1 MKTKKGLLLINL
13 GTPDDPGYLSVFKYL
28 RQFLMDPK
36 VITVP
41 YFLRFILVSLIIVP
55 FRAFSSGRIY
65 KKIWSEN
72 GSPLIVNTSALA
84 KKVSNKIPHIEVE
97 FAMRYQSPSI
107 EDKLKKLISQN
118 LDEIIILPLFP
129 QYSTATTGSV
139 FDEISRVLKKQ
150 SVTPSI
156 KFINQF
162 YEQESFID
170 SWEDKL
176 KSFDVDKYDHILF
189 SYHGLPTK
197 AVDDIYDDSLCA
209 DNNCENKITNENKF
223 CYKATCYETTR
234 LIASRFNL
242 PSEKYTVSF
251 QSRLT
256 KNWIEPFTDEVLE
269 DFPSKGIKNIL
280 VLSPAFTADNLETL
294 YEIDDEYKELF
305 IENGGKSL
313 TMVPSLNDSSKWA
326 DSIVKIIES

>member
-1 MKTKKGLLLINL
+1 MKTRKGLLLINL

-41 YFLRFILVSLIIVP
+41 YILRFILVSIIIVP
-55 FRAFSSGRIY
+55 FRAFSSGKIY
-65 KKIWSEN
+65 KKIWTEN

-84 KKVSNKIPHIEVE
+84 DKVSKKVPHMEVE

-107 EDKLKKLISQN
+107 ENKLKKLISQN

>member
-13 GTPDDPGYLSVFKYL
+13 GTPDDPGYFSVFKYL

-41 YFLRFILVSLIIVP
+41 YILRFILVSLIIVP
-55 FRAFSSGRIY
+55 FRAFSSGKIY
-65 KKIWSEN
+65 KKIWTEN

-84 KKVSNKIPHIEVE
+84 NKVSKKVPHMEVE
-97 FAMRYQSPSI
+97 YAMRYQSPSI
-107 EDKLKKLISQN
+107 EEKLKKLISLN
-118 LDEIIILPLFP
+118 LDQIIILPLFP

-139 FDEISRVLKKQ
+139 FDEVSRVLKKQ
-150 SVTPSI
+150 NVTPSI

-170 SWEDKL
+170 SWEDRL
-176 KSFDVDKYDHILF
+176 KSFNVDEYDHILF

-234 LIASRFNL
+234 LIASRFDL
-242 PSEKYTVSF
+242 SLDKYTVSF

-256 KNWIEPFTDEVLE
+256 KNWIEPFTDEVLK
-269 DFPSKGIKNIL
+269 DFPSKGIENIL

-305 IENGGKSL
+305 LENGGKSL

-326 DSIVKIIES
+326 DSIVKIIDV

>member
-41 YFLRFILVSLIIVP
+41 YILRFILVSLIIVP

-84 KKVSNKIPHIEVE
+84 KKVSNKVPHIEVE

-107 EDKLKKLISQN
+107 EDKLKKLISKN

-176 KSFDVDKYDHILF
+176 KSFDVGKYDHILF

>member
-1 MKTKKGLLLINL
+1 MKTRKGLLLINL

-41 YFLRFILVSLIIVP
+41 YILRFILVSIIIVP
-55 FRAFSSGRIY
+55 FRAFSSGKIY
-65 KKIWSEN
+65 KKIWTEN

-84 KKVSNKIPHIEVE
+84 DKVSKKVPHIEVE

-162 YEQESFID
+162 YDQESFID

-305 IENGGKSL
+305 EKMEVNH
-313 TMVPSLNDSSKWA
+313 
-326 DSIVKIIES
+326 

>member
-1 MKTKKGLLLINL
+1 MNTKKGLLLINL

-41 YFLRFILVSLIIVP
+41 YILRFILVSLIIVP
-55 FRAFSSGRIY
+55 FRAFSSGKIY
-65 KKIWSEN
+65 KKIWTEN

-84 KKVSNKIPHIEVE
+84 HKVSKKVPHIEVE

-107 EDKLKKLISQN
+107 EEKLKMLISQN

-139 FDEISRVLKKQ
+139 FDEVSRVLKKQ

-156 KFINQF
+156 RFINQF

-176 KSFDVDKYDHILF
+176 KSFNVDEYDHILF

-197 AVDDIYDDSLCA
+197 AVDDIYEDSLCA

-242 PSEKYTVSF
+242 SPDKYTVSF

-256 KNWIEPFTDEVLE
+256 KNWLEPFTDEVLE
-269 DFPSKGIKNIL
+269 EFPTKGIK
-280 VLSPAFTADNLETL
+280 LSL
-294 YEIDDEYKELF
+294 IH
-305 IENGGKSL
+305 I
-313 TMVPSLNDSSKWA
+313 
-326 DSIVKIIES
+326 

>member
-41 YFLRFILVSLIIVP
+41 YILRFILVSLVIVP
-55 FRAFSSGRIY
+55 FRAFSSGKIY
-65 KKIWSEN
+65 KKIWTEN

-84 KKVSNKIPHIEVE
+84 DKVNKKVPHIEVE

-107 EDKLKKLISQN
+107 EEKLKKLISQN

-139 FDEISRVLKKQ
+139 FDEVSRVLKKQ
-150 SVTPSI
+150 SVTPSVR
-156 KFINQF
+156 FINQF

-176 KSFDVDKYDHILF
+176 KSFNVDEYDHILF

-197 AVDDIYDDSLCA
+197 AVDDIYEDSLCV
-209 DNNCENKITNENKF
+209 DNNCENEITNENKF

-242 PSEKYTVSF
+242 SRDKYTVSF

-256 KNWIEPFTDEVLE
+256 KNWLEPFTDEILE
-269 DFPSKGIKNIL
+269 EFPTKGIKNIL

-305 IENGGKSL
+305 IENGGNSL

-326 DSIVKIIES
+326 DSIVKIMDI

>member
-1 MKTKKGLLLINL
+1 MKTRKGLLLINL

-41 YFLRFILVSLIIVP
+41 YILRFILVSLIIVP
-55 FRAFSSGRIY
+55 FRAFSSGKIY
-65 KKIWSEN
+65 KKIWTEN

-84 KKVSNKIPHIEVE
+84 DKVSKKVPHIEVE

-107 EDKLKKLISQN
+107 EEKLKKLISQN

-170 SWEDKL
+170 SWEERL
-176 KSFDVDKYDHILF
+176 KSFDVDNYDHILF

-197 AVDDIYDDSLCA
+197 AVDDIYDDSLCV
-209 DNNCENKITNENKF
+209 DNNCENKITDENKF

-234 LIASRFNL
+234 LIAGRFNL
-242 PSEKYTVSF
+242 SSDKYTVSF

-305 IENGGKSL
+305 LENGGKSL

-326 DSIVKIIES
+326 DSIVKIIDA

>member
-41 YFLRFILVSLIIVP
+41 YILRFILVSLIIVP
-55 FRAFSSGRIY
+55 FRAFSSGKIY
-65 KKIWSEN
+65 KKIWTEN

-84 KKVSNKIPHIEVE
+84 DKVSKKVPHIEVE

-107 EDKLKKLISQN
+107 EEKLKKLISQN

-139 FDEISRVLKKQ
+139 FDEVSRVLKKQ

-156 KFINQF
+156 RFINQF

-176 KSFDVDKYDHILF
+176 KSFNVDEYDHILF

-197 AVDDIYDDSLCA
+197 AVDDIYEDSLCA
-209 DNNCENKITNENKF
+209 DNNCENEITNENKF

-242 PSEKYTVSF
+242 SRDKYTVSF

-256 KNWIEPFTDEVLE
+256 KNWLEPFTDEILE
-269 DFPSKGIKNIL
+269 EFPTKGIKNIL

-305 IENGGKSL
+305 IENGGNSL

-326 DSIVKIIES
+326 DSIVKIIDV

>member
-41 YFLRFILVSLIIVP
+41 YFLRFILVSLVIVP
-55 FRAFSSGRIY
+55 FRAFSSGKIY
-65 KKIWSEN
+65 KKIWTKN

-84 KKVSNKIPHIEVE
+84 AKVNKKVPHIEVE
-97 FAMRYQSPSI
+97 IAMRYQSPSI
-107 EDKLKKLISQN
+107 EEKLKKLISQN

-139 FDEISRVLKKQ
+139 FDEVSRVLKKQ

-176 KSFDVDKYDHILF
+176 KSFNVDEYDHILF

-197 AVDDIYDDSLCA
+197 AVDDIYEDSLCA
-209 DNNCENKITNENKF
+209 DNNCENEITNENKF

-234 LIASRFNL
+234 LIASRLNL
-242 PSEKYTVSF
+242 SQDKYTVSF

-256 KNWIEPFTDEVLE
+256 KNWLEPFTDEILE
-269 DFPSKGIKNIL
+269 EFPTKGIKNIL

-305 IENGGKSL
+305 IENGGNSL

-326 DSIVKIIES
+326 DSIVKIIDV

>member
-1 MKTKKGLLLINL
+1 MKTRKGLLLINL

-41 YFLRFILVSLIIVP
+41 YIFRFILVSIIIVP
-55 FRAFSSGRIY
+55 FRAFSSGKIY
-65 KKIWSEN
+65 KKIWTEN

-84 KKVSNKIPHIEVE
+84 DKVSKKVPHIEVE

-170 SWEDKL
+170 SWEDNL

>member
-41 YFLRFILVSLIIVP
+41 YILRFILVSLIIVP
-55 FRAFSSGRIY
+55 FRAFSSGKIY
-65 KKIWSEN
+65 KKIWTEN

-84 KKVSNKIPHIEVE
+84 DKVSKKVPHIEVE

-107 EDKLKKLISQN
+107 EEKLKKLISQN

-139 FDEISRVLKKQ
+139 FDEVSRVLKKQ

-156 KFINQF
+156 RFINQF

-176 KSFDVDKYDHILF
+176 KSFNVDEYDHILF

-197 AVDDIYDDSLCA
+197 AVDDIYEDSLCA
-209 DNNCENKITNENKF
+209 DNNCENEITNENKF

-242 PSEKYTVSF
+242 SRDKYTVSF

-256 KNWIEPFTDEVLE
+256 KNWLEPFTDEILE
-269 DFPSKGIKNIL
+269 EFPTKGIKNIL

-326 DSIVKIIES
+326 DSIVKIIDV

>member
-1 MKTKKGLLLINL
+1 MKTRKGLLLINL

-28 RQFLMDPK
+28 KQFLMDPK

-41 YFLRFILVSLIIVP
+41 YILRFILVSIIIVP
-55 FRAFSSGRIY
+55 FRAFSSGKIY
-65 KKIWSEN
+65 KKIWTEN

-84 KKVSNKIPHIEVE
+84 DKVSKKVPHIEVE

-107 EDKLKKLISQN
+107 EDKLKKLISKN

>member
-1 MKTKKGLLLINL
+1 MKTRKGLLLINL

-41 YFLRFILVSLIIVP
+41 YILRFILVSIIIVP
-55 FRAFSSGRIY
+55 FRAFSSGKIY
-65 KKIWSEN
+65 KKIWTEN

-84 KKVSNKIPHIEVE
+84 DKVSKKVPHMEVE

-107 EDKLKKLISQN
+107 ENKLKKLISQN

-326 DSIVKIIES
+326 DSIVKIIDL

>member
-65 KKIWSEN
+65 KKIWTEN

-84 KKVSNKIPHIEVE
+84 DKVSKKVPNIEVE

-176 KSFDVDKYDHILF
+176 KSFDVGKYDHILF

-242 PSEKYTVSF
+242 PPEKYTVSF

-326 DSIVKIIES
+326 DSIVKIIEL

>member
-41 YFLRFILVSLIIVP
+41 YILRFILVSLIIVP
-55 FRAFSSGRIY
+55 FRAFSSGKIY
-65 KKIWSEN
+65 KKIWTEN

-84 KKVSNKIPHIEVE
+84 DKVRKKVPHIEVE

-107 EDKLKKLISQN
+107 EEKLKKLISQN

-139 FDEISRVLKKQ
+139 FDEVSRVLKKQ

-176 KSFDVDKYDHILF
+176 KSFNVDEYDHILF

-197 AVDDIYDDSLCA
+197 AVDDIYADSLCA
-209 DNNCENKITNENKF
+209 DNNCENEITNENKF

-242 PSEKYTVSF
+242 SRDKYTVSF

-256 KNWIEPFTDEVLE
+256 KNWLEPFTDEILE
-269 DFPSKGIKNIL
+269 EFPTKGIKNIL

-305 IENGGKSL
+305 IENGGNSL
-313 TMVPSLNDSSKWA
+313 TMVPSLNNSSKWA
-326 DSIVKIIES
+326 DSIVKIIDV

>member
-1 MKTKKGLLLINL
+1 MKTRKGLLLINL

-41 YFLRFILVSLIIVP
+41 YILRFILVSIIIVP
-55 FRAFSSGRIY
+55 FRAFSSGKIY
-65 KKIWSEN
+65 KKIWTEN

-84 KKVSNKIPHIEVE
+84 DKVSKKVPHIEVE

-242 PSEKYTVSF
+242 RSEKYTVSF

-326 DSIVKIIES
+326 NSIVEIIDV

>member
-1 MKTKKGLLLINL
+1 MKTRKGLLLINL

-41 YFLRFILVSLIIVP
+41 YILRFILVSIIIVP
-55 FRAFSSGRIY
+55 FRAFSSGKIY
-65 KKIWSEN
+65 KKIWTEN

-84 KKVSNKIPHIEVE
+84 DKVSKKVPHIEVE

-118 LDEIIILPLFP
+118 LDEIVILPLFP

-326 DSIVKIIES
+326 DSIVKIIDA

>member
-13 GTPDDPGYLSVFKYL
+13 GTPDDPGYISVFKYL

-41 YFLRFILVSLIIVP
+41 YIVRFILVSLIIVP
-55 FRAFSSGRIY
+55 FRSFSSGKIY
-65 KKIWSEN
+65 KKIWTEK

-84 KKVSNKIPHIEVE
+84 EKVSKKVPDIEVE
-97 FAMRYQSPSI
+97 YAMRYQSPSI
-107 EDKLKKLISQN
+107 EEKLKKLISKN

-170 SWEDKL
+170 SWEEKIA
-176 KSFDVDKYDHILF
+176 SFNVDEYDHILF

-209 DNNCENKITNENKF
+209 DNNCENSITNENKF

-234 LIASRFNL
+234 LIAKRFNL
-242 PSEKYTVSF
+242 PSDKFTVSF

-256 KNWIEPFTDEVLE
+256 KNWIEPFTDEILE
-269 DFPSKGIKNIL
+269 KFPSKGIKNIL

-326 DSIVKIIES
+326 DSIVRIIDT

>member
-41 YFLRFILVSLIIVP
+41 YILRFILVSLIIVP
-55 FRAFSSGRIY
+55 FRAFSSGKIY
-65 KKIWSEN
+65 KKIWTEN
-72 GSPLIVNTSALA
+72 GSPLTVNTSALVDKIS
-84 KKVSNKIPHIEVE
+84 KKVPHIEVE

-107 EDKLKKLISQN
+107 EEKLKKLISQN

-139 FDEISRVLKKQ
+139 FDEVSRVLKKQ

-156 KFINQF
+156 RFINQF

-176 KSFDVDKYDHILF
+176 KSFNVDEYDHILF

-197 AVDDIYDDSLCA
+197 AVDDIYEDSLCA
-209 DNNCENKITNENKF
+209 DNNCENEITNENKF

-242 PSEKYTVSF
+242 SRDKYTVSF

-256 KNWIEPFTDEVLE
+256 KNWLEPFTDEILE
-269 DFPSKGIKNIL
+269 EFPTKGIKNIL

-305 IENGGKSL
+305 IENGGNSL

-326 DSIVKIIES
+326 DSIVKIIDV

>member
-1 MKTKKGLLLINL
+1 MKTRKGLLLINL

-41 YFLRFILVSLIIVP
+41 YILRFILVSIIIVP
-55 FRAFSSGRIY
+55 FRAFSSGKIY
-65 KKIWSEN
+65 KKIWTEN

-84 KKVSNKIPHIEVE
+84 DKVSKKVPHIEVE

-129 QYSTATTGSV
+129 QYSTATTGSF

>member
-41 YFLRFILVSLIIVP
+41 YILRFILVSLIIVP
-55 FRAFSSGRIY
+55 FRAFSSGKIY
-65 KKIWSEN
+65 KKIWTEN

-84 KKVSNKIPHIEVE
+84 DKVSKKVPHIEVE

-129 QYSTATTGSV
+129 QFSTATTGSV

-176 KSFDVDKYDHILF
+176 KSFNVDEYDHILF

-197 AVDDIYDDSLCA
+197 AVDDIYEDSLCA
-209 DNNCENKITNENKF
+209 DNNCENEITNENKF

-234 LIASRFNL
+234 LIASRLNL
-242 PSEKYTVSF
+242 SQDKYTVSF

-256 KNWIEPFTDEVLE
+256 KNWLEPFTDEVLE
-269 DFPSKGIKNIL
+269 EFPTKGIKNIL

-326 DSIVKIIES
+326 DSIVEIIDV

>member
-41 YFLRFILVSLIIVP
+41 YILRFILVSLIIVP
-55 FRAFSSGRIY
+55 FRAFSSGKIY
-65 KKIWSEN
+65 KKIWTEN
-72 GSPLIVNTSALA
+72 GSPLIINTSALA
-84 KKVSNKIPHIEVE
+84 DKVSKKVPHIEVE

-170 SWEDKL
+170 SWEDRLKL
-176 KSFDVDKYDHILF
+176 FDVDKYDHILF

-256 KNWIEPFTDEVLE
+256 KNWIEPFTDEILE

>member
-13 GTPDDPGYLSVFKYL
+13 GTPDDPGYFSVFKYL

-41 YFLRFILVSLIIVP
+41 YIVRFILVSLIIVP
-55 FRAFSSGRIY
+55 FRAFSSGKIY
-65 KKIWSEN
+65 KKIWTEN

-84 KKVSNKIPHIEVE
+84 EKVSKKVPHMEVE
-97 FAMRYQSPSI
+97 YAMRYQSPSI
-107 EDKLKKLISQN
+107 EEKLKKLISLN

-139 FDEISRVLKKQ
+139 FDEVSRVLKKQ
-150 SVTPSI
+150 NVTPSI

-170 SWEDKL
+170 SWEDRL
-176 KSFDVDKYDHILF
+176 KSFNVDEYDHILF

-197 AVDDIYDDSLCA
+197 AIDDIYDDSLCA

-242 PSEKYTVSF
+242 PSDKYTVSF

-269 DFPSKGIKNIL
+269 DFPSKGVKNIL

>member
-13 GTPDDPGYLSVFKYL
+13 GTPDDPGYLAVFKYL

-41 YFLRFILVSLIIVP
+41 YILRFILVSLIIVP
-55 FRAFSSGRIY
+55 FRAFSSGKIY
-65 KKIWSEN
+65 KKIWTEN

-84 KKVSNKIPHIEVE
+84 DKVSKKVPNIEVE

-305 IENGGKSL
+305 LENGGKSL

-326 DSIVKIIES
+326 DSIVEIIDA

>member
-1 MKTKKGLLLINL
+1 MKTRKGLLLINL

-41 YFLRFILVSLIIVP
+41 YILRFILVSIIIVP
-55 FRAFSSGRIY
+55 FRAFSSGKIY
-65 KKIWSEN
+65 KKIWTEN
-72 GSPLIVNTSALA
+72 GSPLIVNTSALTDKVS
-84 KKVSNKIPHIEVE
+84 KKVPHIEVE
-97 FAMRYQSPSI
+97 FAMRYQTPSI

-176 KSFDVDKYDHILF
+176 KSFDVGKYDHILF

>member
-1 MKTKKGLLLINL
+1 M
-13 GTPDDPGYLSVFKYL
+13 
-28 RQFLMDPK
+28 
-36 VITVP
+36 
-41 YFLRFILVSLIIVP
+41 RF
-55 FRAFSSGRIY
+55 
-65 KKIWSEN
+65 
-72 GSPLIVNTSALA
+72 
-84 KKVSNKIPHIEVE
+84 
-97 FAMRYQSPSI
+97 QSPSI

-129 QYSTATTGSV
+129 QFSTATTGSV
-139 FDEISRVLKKQ
+139 FDEISRVLKRQ

-162 YEQESFID
+162 YEQESFLD

-176 KSFDVDKYDHILF
+176 KSFNVDEYDHILF

-197 AVDDIYDDSLCA
+197 AVDYIYEDSICA
-209 DNNCENKITNENKF
+209 DNNCENEITNENKF

-242 PSEKYTVSF
+242 SQDKYTVSF

-256 KNWIEPFTDEVLE
+256 KNWLEPFTDEILE
-269 DFPSKGIKNIL
+269 EFPTKGIKNIL

-305 IENGGKSL
+305 IENGGNSL

-326 DSIVKIIES
+326 DSIVKIIDI

>member
-1 MKTKKGLLLINL
+1 MKTRKGLLLINL

-41 YFLRFILVSLIIVP
+41 YILRFILVSIIIVP
-55 FRAFSSGRIY
+55 FRAFSSGKIY
-65 KKIWSEN
+65 KKIWTEN

-84 KKVSNKIPHIEVE
+84 DKVSKKVPHIEVE

-170 SWEDKL
+170 SWEDNL

-326 DSIVKIIES
+326 DSIVEIIDV

>member
-1 MKTKKGLLLINL
+1 MKTRKGLLLINL

-41 YFLRFILVSLIIVP
+41 YILRFILVSIIIVP
-55 FRAFSSGRIY
+55 FRAFSSGKIY
-65 KKIWSEN
+65 KKIWTEN

-84 KKVSNKIPHIEVE
+84 DKVSKKVPHMEVE

-107 EDKLKKLISQN
+107 ENKLKKLISQN

-176 KSFDVDKYDHILF
+176 KSFDVGKYDHILF

-326 DSIVKIIES
+326 DSIVKIIEL

>member
-1 MKTKKGLLLINL
+1 MKTRKGLLLINL

-41 YFLRFILVSLIIVP
+41 YILRFILVSIIIVP
-55 FRAFSSGRIY
+55 FRAFSSGKIY
-65 KKIWSEN
+65 KKIWTEN

-84 KKVSNKIPHIEVE
+84 DKVRKKVPHIEVE

>member
-41 YFLRFILVSLIIVP
+41 YILRFILVSLVIVP
-55 FRAFSSGRIY
+55 FRAFSSGKIY
-65 KKIWSEN
+65 KKIWTKN

-84 KKVSNKIPHIEVE
+84 DKVNKKVPHIEVE

-107 EDKLKKLISQN
+107 EEKLKKLISQN

-139 FDEISRVLKKQ
+139 FDEVSRVLKKQ

-176 KSFDVDKYDHILF
+176 KSFNIDEYDHILF

-197 AVDDIYDDSLCA
+197 AVDDIYEDSLCA
-209 DNNCENKITNENKF
+209 DNNCENEITNENKF

-234 LIASRFNL
+234 LIASRLNL
-242 PSEKYTVSF
+242 SRDKYTVSF

-256 KNWIEPFTDEVLE
+256 KNWLEPFTDEILE
-269 DFPSKGIKNIL
+269 EFPTKGIKNIL

-305 IENGGKSL
+305 IENGGNSL

-326 DSIVKIIES
+326 DSIVKIIDI

>member
-41 YFLRFILVSLIIVP
+41 YILRFILVTLIIVP
-55 FRAFSSGRIY
+55 FRAFSSGKIY
-65 KKIWSEN
+65 KKIWTEN

-84 KKVSNKIPHIEVE
+84 DKVSKKVPHIEVE

-118 LDEIIILPLFP
+118 LDEIVILPLFP

-326 DSIVKIIES
+326 DSIVEIIDV

>member
-13 GTPDDPGYLSVFKYL
+13 GTPDDPGYISVFKYL

-41 YFLRFILVSLIIVP
+41 YIVRFILVSLIIVP
-55 FRAFSSGRIY
+55 FRSFSSGKIY
-65 KKIWSEN
+65 KKIWTEK

-84 KKVSNKIPHIEVE
+84 EKVSKKVPDIEVE
-97 FAMRYQSPSI
+97 YAMRYQSPSI
-107 EDKLKKLISQN
+107 EEKLKKLISRN

-170 SWEDKL
+170 SWEEKIA
-176 KSFDVDKYDHILF
+176 SFNVDEYDHILF

-209 DNNCENKITNENKF
+209 DNNCENSITNENKF

-234 LIASRFNL
+234 LIAKRFNL
-242 PSEKYTVSF
+242 PSDKFTVSF

-256 KNWIEPFTDEVLE
+256 KNWIEPFTDEILE
-269 DFPSKGIKNIL
+269 KFPSKGIKNIL

-326 DSIVKIIES
+326 DSIVRIIDT

>member
-1 MKTKKGLLLINL
+1 MKIKKGLLLINL
-13 GTPDDPGYLSVFKYL
+13 GTPDDPGYLAVFKYL

-41 YFLRFILVSLIIVP
+41 YILRFILVSLIIVP

-65 KKIWSEN
+65 KKIWTEN

-84 KKVSNKIPHIEVE
+84 DKVSKKVPNIEVE

>member
-41 YFLRFILVSLIIVP
+41 YILRFILVSLIIVP
-55 FRAFSSGRIY
+55 FRAFSSGKIY
-65 KKIWSEN
+65 KKIWTEN

-84 KKVSNKIPHIEVE
+84 DKVNKKVPHIEVE

-107 EDKLKKLISQN
+107 EEKLKKLISQN

-139 FDEISRVLKKQ
+139 FDEVSRVLKKQ

-176 KSFDVDKYDHILF
+176 KSFNVDEYDHILF

-209 DNNCENKITNENKF
+209 DNNCENEITNENKF

-242 PSEKYTVSF
+242 SRDKYTVSF

-256 KNWIEPFTDEVLE
+256 KNWLEPFTDEILE
-269 DFPSKGIKNIL
+269 EFPTKGIKNIL

-305 IENGGKSL
+305 IENGGNSL
-313 TMVPSLNDSSKWA
+313 TMIPSLNDSSKWA
-326 DSIVKIIES
+326 DSIVKIIDV

>member
-1 MKTKKGLLLINL
+1 MKTRKGLLLINL

-41 YFLRFILVSLIIVP
+41 YILRFILVSIIIVP
-55 FRAFSSGRIY
+55 FRAFISGKIY
-65 KKIWSEN
+65 KKIWTEN

-84 KKVSNKIPHIEVE
+84 DKVRKKVPHIEVE

>member
-1 MKTKKGLLLINL
+1 MKTRKGLLLINL

-41 YFLRFILVSLIIVP
+41 YILRFILVSLIIVP
-55 FRAFSSGRIY
+55 FRAFSSGKIY
-65 KKIWSEN
+65 KKIWTEN

-84 KKVSNKIPHIEVE
+84 DKVSKKLPHIEVE
-97 FAMRYQSPSI
+97 YAMRYQSPSI
-107 EDKLKKLISQN
+107 EEKLKKLISQN
-118 LDEIIILPLFP
+118 LDEITILPLFP

-176 KSFDVDKYDHILF
+176 KSFNVDKYDHILF

-209 DNNCENKITNENKF
+209 DNNCENEITNENKF

-234 LIASRFNL
+234 LIASRLNL
-242 PSEKYTVSF
+242 SPDKYTVSF

-256 KNWIEPFTDEVLE
+256 KNWLEPFTDEVLE
-269 DFPSKGIKNIL
+269 EFPTKGIKNIL

-326 DSIVKIIES
+326 DSIVKIIDV

>member
-1 MKTKKGLLLINL
+1 MKTRKGLLLINL

-41 YFLRFILVSLIIVP
+41 YILRFILVSIIIVP
-55 FRAFSSGRIY
+55 FRAFSSGKIY
-65 KKIWSEN
+65 KKIWTEN

-84 KKVSNKIPHIEVE
+84 DKVSKKVPHIEVE

-242 PSEKYTVSF
+242 RSEKYTVSF

>member
-1 MKTKKGLLLINL
+1 MKTRKGLLLINL
-13 GTPDDPGYLSVFKYL
+13 GTPDDPAYLSVFKYL

-41 YFLRFILVSLIIVP
+41 YILRFILVSLIIVP

-65 KKIWSEN
+65 KKIWTEN

-84 KKVSNKIPHIEVE
+84 DKVSKKVPNIEVE

-170 SWEDKL
+170 SWEDNL

-313 TMVPSLNDSSKWA
+313 TMVPSLNDSHKWA
-326 DSIVKIIES
+326 DSIVEIIDI

>member
-13 GTPDDPGYLSVFKYL
+13 GTPDDPGYLPVFKYL

-41 YFLRFILVSLIIVP
+41 YILRFILVSLIIVP
-55 FRAFSSGRIY
+55 FRAFSSGKIY
-65 KKIWSEN
+65 KKIWTEN

-84 KKVSNKIPHIEVE
+84 DKVSKKVPHIEVE

-107 EDKLKKLISQN
+107 EEKLKMLISQN

-139 FDEISRVLKKQ
+139 FDEVSRVLKKQ

-176 KSFDVDKYDHILF
+176 KSFNVDEYDHILF

-197 AVDDIYDDSLCA
+197 AVDDIYEDSLCA
-209 DNNCENKITNENKF
+209 DNNCENEITNENKF

-242 PSEKYTVSF
+242 SRDKYTVSF

-256 KNWIEPFTDEVLE
+256 KNWLEPFTDEVLE
-269 DFPSKGIKNIL
+269 EFPTKGIKNIL

-326 DSIVKIIES
+326 DSIVKIIDV

>member
-13 GTPDDPGYLSVFKYL
+13 GTPDDPGYLAVFKYL

-41 YFLRFILVSLIIVP
+41 YILRFILVSLIIVP

-65 KKIWSEN
+65 KKIWTEN

-84 KKVSNKIPHIEVE
+84 DKVSKKVPNIEVE

-150 SVTPSI
+150 SITPSI

-170 SWEDKL
+170 SWEEKINSLLMLKNMIIYYLVTMDYPLKL
-176 KSFDVDKYDHILF
+176 
-189 SYHGLPTK
+189 
-197 AVDDIYDDSLCA
+197 
-209 DNNCENKITNENKF
+209 
-223 CYKATCYETTR
+223 
-234 LIASRFNL
+234 
-242 PSEKYTVSF
+242 
-251 QSRLT
+251 
-256 KNWIEPFTDEVLE
+256 
-269 DFPSKGIKNIL
+269 
-280 VLSPAFTADNLETL
+280 
-294 YEIDDEYKELF
+294 
-305 IENGGKSL
+305 
-313 TMVPSLNDSSKWA
+313 
-326 DSIVKIIES
+326 